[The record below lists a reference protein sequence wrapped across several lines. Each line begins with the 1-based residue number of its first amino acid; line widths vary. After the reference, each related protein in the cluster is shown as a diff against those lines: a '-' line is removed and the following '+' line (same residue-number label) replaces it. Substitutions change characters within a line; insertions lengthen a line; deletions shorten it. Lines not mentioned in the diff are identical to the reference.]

1 MYIRLDGDEHVLM
14 RTGAGE
20 DGLPHETV
28 IARLGSD
35 PELNL
40 FFSAEQGRRE
50 HPELWA
56 DVSDFHLLQALENF
70 KRRLGRLKPALVALK
85 TCSEEKSGEKVSEP
99 RK

>member
-1 MYIRLDGDEHVLM
+1 MYIRLDGDEHVLV
-14 RTGAGE
+14 RTSAGE

-28 IARLGSD
+28 VAKLGSD

-40 FFSAEQGRRE
+40 FLSAEQGRRE
-50 HPELWA
+50 HPELW
-56 DVSDFHLLQALENF
+56 DGVSDFHLLQALENF

-85 TCSEEKSGEKVSEP
+85 TRSEEKSEGKVSEP